1 MIVILMLFI
10 TTPFNAERVE
20 IVKENGENIVYLL
33 GNVEIQQEDT
43 KISCNEARLN
53 ETRGIVIL
61 KDSVLIK
68 DNNGEIR
75 AGNAVYYLD
84 EKISVLRGNVR
95 LLSEDRIISADSLNY
110 DGEKRFVKMYHNV
123 RLEDLKNNLIAYGGE
138 GSYDL
143 NTEIGNLI
151 KMPRLEILRENKTPM
166 TITAKEFLIKNREEL
181 CYGYD
186 SVVGVID
193 SINLLCDTI
202 SYNIKKDNGAM
213 IKPVVTEKNNEL
225 KGMTGEFG
233 LKNKTIDYFKIFS
246 GMASYWTEQ
255 GSHNIIEGNSIK
267 ILFQEGRA
275 FRVQVEGNPKGKLY
289 LKEQE
294 ENAGD

>member
-1 MIVILMLFI
+1 MLFI

-33 GNVEIQQEDT
+33 GNVEIQQEDI

-53 ETRGIVIL
+53 ETKGIVLL

-75 AGNAVYYLD
+75 AENAVYYLD

-95 LLSEDRIISADSLNY
+95 LISEDRIISADSLNY

-151 KMPRLEILRENKTPM
+151 KMPRLEILRENKKPM
-166 TITAKEFLIKNREEL
+166 TLTAKEFLIKTKEEL

-186 SVVGVID
+186 SVVVVID
-193 SINLLCDTI
+193 SIKLLCDTI
-202 SYNIKKDNGAM
+202 SYNIKKDNGSM

-225 KGMTGEFG
+225 KGVTGEFG
-233 LKNKTIDYFKIFS
+233 LKNKNIDYLKIFS
-246 GMASYWTEQ
+246 GMASYWTAQ

-275 FRVQVEGNPKGKLY
+275 FKVQVEGEPKGKLY